1 MFKSALYAASLSLA
15 AIAFSS
21 SQANGLFEDLEY
33 PDNRNRLERAEELSF
48 DIKSLTSQLAN
59 DKVQIERKLQTAN
72 SVVIHA
78 YSSCAQDPHI
88 DLSQLYIGH
97 DWTTEVIDALEPLVI
112 FPLATIAIN
121 KASISY
127 LISEGRIGEA
137 AFARLAGLPPW
148 FRVGQVAG
156 GIATVIGGMAITDAV
171 TGAIHR
177 DKLRHIIHEQIQ
189 PRIELKR
196 AAMINAAILE
206 SLDAIIISFN
216 ALTASNALN
225 KQQLDTAVSS
235 IVEAQRQRIDTI
247 VAFDDKRVKQ
257 ILHQIDVSKHS
268 WTNEDYYFE
277 NEDENEINI

>member
-1 MFKSALYAASLSLA
+1 MFKSAIYAVSLSVA
-15 AIAFSS
+15 AINFPS
-21 SQANGLFEDLEY
+21 SQASGVFENLEY

-48 DIKSLTSQLAN
+48 DIKSLASQLAN

-78 YSSCAQDPHI
+78 YSSCTQDPNI
-88 DLSQLYIGH
+88 DTHQLYIGH
-97 DWTTEVIDALEPLVI
+97 DWATEVIDALEPFVI
-112 FPLATIAIN
+112 FPLATSAIN

-137 AFARLAGLPPW
+137 AFARLAGLPNW

-156 GIATVIGGMAITDAV
+156 GIAAVIGGLAITDAV

-189 PRIELKR
+189 PRIELKK
-196 AAMINAAILE
+196 AVMINAAILE
-206 SLDAIIISFN
+206 SLDAVIMTFN
-216 ALTASNALN
+216 ALTASKALSEE
-225 KQQLDTAVSS
+225 QLDAAVNS
-235 IVEAQRQRIDTI
+235 ILTAQRQRIDEI
-247 VAFDDKRVKQ
+247 VAFDDKKVKQ